1 MSLLTCD
8 FLDEIEPAEAE
19 VREVSESVCALLG
32 SLADFAKKHGVSIT
46 VAEAL
51 IRERDI
57 ASDIWL
63 AESGHTARP
72 TERRRSAKNYARSNR
87 RRERRSGGS
96 RGDAFVAQ
104 EEWMMADVSSDPIE
118 VLLTREAI
126 ELGEI
131 VDDASEGWWSP
142 LNDEATTS
150 GVGKRRKQQ
159 LRAAQVVAIEAG
171 QLGFSGFGFGAC
183 Q

>member
-1 MSLLTCD
+1 
-8 FLDEIEPAEAE
+8 
-19 VREVSESVCALLG
+19 
-32 SLADFAKKHGVSIT
+32 
-46 VAEAL
+46 
-51 IRERDI
+51 
-57 ASDIWL
+57 
-63 AESGHTARP
+63 
-72 TERRRSAKNYARSNR
+72 
-87 RRERRSGGS
+87 
-96 RGDAFVAQ
+96 
-104 EEWMMADVSSDPIE
+104 MMADVSSDPIE